1 MVHKLRH
8 FTSVFF
14 AGCCLLI
21 STAGVAQKIYTTNDS
36 VRIYELLDKAD
47 EADNSGNLDESVKY
61 ANEALAMSRTV
72 KMMRGEGFALLKLAD
87 LKLKKEGTE
96 NIVDLFNAPLK
107 IGEHLKDS
115 FLIGLTHHQKGQM
128 YLNSANYNEADDWF
142 EHALNYYR
150 PDKEAHYRAL
160 VFNERGYMFDRQG
173 EYAKAVDMY
182 LQAIRFFEKENNE
195 KEIANTLGNIGVSN
209 FRMGNKEEAITMFKK
224 SAALREKLGDAKG
237 LAATYGNL
245 VTAYSG
251 ISLDSSFRYQEKA
264 IANAQKTGVKNN
276 LAQAY
281 ANAATLLTRMK
292 KYKEAEEYLQKAIQ
306 LYKEVGDR
314 LKVGNQ
320 YIGLANLQQLLN
332 DSAKAEEYFKEAE
345 AIASSQKNKLL
356 FQSLYQAK
364 SNFYN
369 ARNNYKLSY
378 DYYKQYYNYRDSIV
392 NEKNTATMA
401 ELQTKYETEKKDNEI
416 ARLSTEQKIKQL
428 EIEKQKAVIA
438 GNRQL
443 AEKKE
448 TQIQLLQQQQLL
460 RDAQLK
466 QQKEDLDKQVLLN
479 KTNEQQL
486 LLSVQELQIAENEK
500 KIRMRQLDKERLLRN
515 GIIGAAVLIL
525 LVGGLLFNRYQLR
538 KKIEEQQALLEVRNK
553 ISKDLHDDIGSTLTS
568 IHILSNVSEEAI
580 EHNPQQAKAMI
591 HDIAMQS
598 KTIQQNMSDIVWAIR
613 PDNGK
618 IENLSARMREYIGQT
633 LEPNQVKTTFTV
645 NEAIL
650 GTTLTMEFRKE
661 LLLIYKE
668 AINNIVKHSGA
679 TGVTIELEGTTH
691 QLEMRITDNGR
702 WKEKLKSSG
711 TGTYS
716 MKQRAEVLGGSLAIT
731 GSDTGTEVKLTVPL
745 P

>member
-1 MVHKLRH
+1 MIH
-8 FTSVFF
+8 FFQILS
-14 AGCCLLI
+14 ALLFI
-21 STAGVAQKIYTTNDS
+21 LCSTTYAQKNYSSSDS
-36 VRIYELLDKAD
+36 LRIYALLDKAD
-47 EADNSGNLDESVKY
+47 EADNSGNLDASVKY
-61 ANEALAMSRTV
+61 ANEALTISRTV

-96 NIVDLFNAPLK
+96 NLADLFEAPLQ
-107 IGEHLKDS
+107 IGILLKDS
-115 FLIGLTHHQKGQM
+115 FLIGLTYHQKGQM
-128 YLNSANYNEADDWF
+128 YLNGANYKEADNWF
-142 EHALNYYR
+142 EYALNYYR
-150 PDKEAHYRAL
+150 VDKEAHYRAL

-173 EYAKAVDMY
+173 EYARAVDMY
-182 LQAIRFFEKENNE
+182 LQAIRFFEKSNNE

-209 FRMGNKEEAITMFKK
+209 FRMGNKEEAIIMFKK

-251 ISLDSSFRYQEKA
+251 ISLDSSFKYQEKA

-292 KYKEAEEYLQKAIQ
+292 KYKEAEEYQQKALQ
-306 LYKEVGDR
+306 LYKEVGDQ

-320 YIGLANLQQLLN
+320 YIGMANLQQLLN
-332 DSAKAEEYFKEAE
+332 DSTQAENYFKEAE
-345 AIASSQKNKLL
+345 TIASAQKNKLL

-364 SNFYN
+364 SNFYST
-369 ARNNYKLSY
+369 RNNYKLSY
-378 DYYKQYYNYRDSIV
+378 DYYKQYYSYRDSIV

-401 ELQTKYETEKKDNEI
+401 ELQTKYETEKKDYVI
-416 ARLSTEQKIKQL
+416 ARLTTDQKIKQL

-438 GNRQL
+438 GNKQL

-460 RDAQLK
+460 RDAELK

-515 GIIGAAVLIL
+515 GIIGAAVLLL

-538 KKIEEQQALLEVRNK
+538 KKIDEQQALLEVRNK

-568 IHILSNVSEEAI
+568 INILSNVSEEAI
-580 EHNPQQAKAMI
+580 ERNPQQAKIMI
-591 HDIAMQS
+591 HDIAVQS

-613 PDNGK
+613 PDNDK
-618 IENLSARMREYIGQT
+618 VENLSARMREYIGQT
-633 LEPNQVKTTFTV
+633 LEPKQIKTSFNV
-645 NEAIL
+645 DEAIL
-650 GTTLTMEFRKE
+650 GQTIPMEFRKE

-668 AINNIVKHSGA
+668 AIHNVVKHSGA
-679 TGVTIELEGTTH
+679 TEVSIELEGTPK
-691 QLEMRITDNGR
+691 QLVMRIADNGQ
-702 WKEKLKSSG
+702 WKEKEKSSG

-716 MKQRAEVLGGSLAIT
+716 MKQRAEVLGGRLTIS
-731 GSDTGTEVKLTVPL
+731 GSANGTTVHLTVPL